1 MFSDMSSPS
10 YEHYFYAPD
19 EERAGRL
26 LTDLQRFGAIAAES
40 ARPSANDP
48 NSWLVTVVTDYL
60 WDAERVAQS
69 AQFEQLAEKYDSE
82 YDGGEV
88 YVGSLEAL
96 SPKGPAEPVQSDE
109 RAQKPSI
116 WRRLFGRSSP

>member
-1 MFSDMSSPS
+1 MSTTSTRQTRS
-10 YEHYFYAPD
+10 G
-19 EERAGRL
+19 RADSLLISNASVRSLRSRL
-26 LTDLQRFGAIAAES
+26 GHLPTIRTRG
-40 ARPSANDP
+40 
-48 NSWLVTVVTDYL
+48 SWLVTVVTDYL

-96 SPKGPAEPVQSDE
+96 SPKGSAEPVQSSE
-109 RAQKPSI
+109 RVQKPSI